1 MGTNQ
6 YECHEYSEWIGKISI
21 MVEIYINLDITFDIK
36 RDIYLLNI
44 CKNSTVQTKIEKKI
58 DYLYKKNDLY

>member
-6 YECHEYSEWIGKISI
+6 YEYNKYSKWIGRNPS

-36 RDIYLLNI
+36 RDIYSIFVKIQCSNENR
-44 CKNSTVQTKIEKKI
+44 KNKSMIYNKR
-58 DYLYKKNDLY
+58 NDLN

>member
-6 YECHEYSEWIGKISI
+6 YEYNEYSKWIGRNPS

-36 RDIYLLNI
+36 RDIYSI
-44 CKNSTVQTKIEKKI
+44 FVKTPVFKRKSKK
-58 DYLYKKNDLY
+58 

>member
-6 YECHEYSEWIGKISI
+6 YERNEHIEWIGRIPS

-36 RDIYLLNI
+36 RDIYSI
-44 CKNSTVQTKIEKKI
+44 FVKTPVFKRKSKK
-58 DYLYKKNDLY
+58 